1 METKNAFLAIFLS
14 MAVLFGYQSFFP
26 QQQLPALLPEQE
38 QQTTAPAVQ
47 IAAPPATPYQ
57 KAVPVASQ
65 PVAQVIDTKPTRPA
79 RNIEVATR
87 LYSATFGEDGGTIK
101 SFRLNDYREGM
112 GADSDLKELVRGGAG
127 RELPLFFSWGSD
139 PSTLVAVPHFEADRT
154 SLATG
159 NGGEAALTMTGQMA
173 GGLTVVRTINFND
186 DNYLLDL
193 VIDVA
198 NNSDNALQG
207 SPYMSLTGQ
216 PFSADSKNTQF
227 LFNGPAVLVNDSLE
241 EIKAKDLKED
251 GPETLQGDVSWVAY
265 EDTYFMMAIAPE
277 KEGAASH
284 TVRLSS
290 ADGERGSSVLFGA
303 ADIIAPGSSK
313 QYRYT
318 VYIGPKKMTD
328 LNDAGHEFARAI
340 NFGWFGFVARPVL
353 TLLNLIYKY
362 IHNYGI
368 AIILVTVIIKL
379 LFWPITQK
387 GMKSMKNMQKL
398 QPMLTKL
405 REKYGDDK
413 ERMAK
418 EQMQLYQTHKI
429 NPLGGCLPMVIQIP
443 VFFALYRV
451 LMQAIELR
459 HAPFMLWITDLSA
472 PERLSLG
479 FDLPYLGGLPL
490 LTLLMGG
497 SMFLQQKMTPTPAA
511 NPEMAK
517 VMMLMPVIFTFLFI
531 NFASGLVLYFFVN
544 NMLQMAQQYFINRDR
559 R

>member
-14 MAVLFGYQSFFP
+14 MAVLFGYQFFFP
-26 QQQLPALLPEQE
+26 AQQPPAPLPVQE
-38 QQTTAPAVQ
+38 TISPAVTP
-47 IAAPPATPYQ
+47 AAVPATAYPEV
-57 KAVPVASQ
+57 VPVVSQ
-65 PVAQVIDTKPTRPA
+65 PVVPAVAVEPIRPA
-79 RNIEVATR
+79 RNIEVATK

-101 SFRLNDYREGM
+101 SFRLNDYREAIE
-112 GADSDLKELVRGGAG
+112 ADSALKELVKGGVG
-127 RELPLFFSWGSD
+127 RELPLFFSWGAD
-139 PSTLVAVPHFEADRT
+139 PETILTIPHFAADRT
-154 SLATG
+154 KVVTG
-159 NGGEAALTMTGQMA
+159 RDGKGVLTMVGQLP
-173 GGLTVVRTINFND
+173 GGLTVTRTMTFHD

-193 VIDVA
+193 VVDVA
-198 NNSDNALQG
+198 NNSATALQG
-207 SPYMSLTGQ
+207 SPYLSLTGQ

-227 LFNGPAVLVNDSLE
+227 LFNGPAVLVNDSIE
-241 EIKAKDLKED
+241 EAKAEDLQED
-251 GPETLQGDVSWVAY
+251 GPQTLTGDVSWTAY

-284 TVRLSS
+284 SVRLSS
-290 ADGERGSSVLFGA
+290 ADGERASSVLFGS
-303 ADIIAPGSSK
+303 ADVITPGSVK

-328 LNDAGHEFARAI
+328 LKVAGHDFARAI

-353 TLLNLIYKY
+353 ALLNLVHKFIP
-362 IHNYGI
+362 NYGV
-368 AIILVTVIIKL
+368 AIILVTVLIKL

-387 GMKSMKNMQKL
+387 GMKSMKNMQQL
-398 QPMLTKL
+398 QPKLTKL

-418 EQMQLYQTHKI
+418 EQMQLYKTHKI
-429 NPLGGCLPMVIQIP
+429 NPLGGCLPMVLQIP

-472 PERLSLG
+472 PERISLG
-479 FDLPYLGGLPL
+479 FELPYVGGLPL

-517 VMMLMPVIFTFLFI
+517 MMMLMPVIFTFLFI

-544 NMLQMAQQYFINRDR
+544 NMLQMAQQHFVNKDR
-559 R
+559 

>member
-14 MAVLFGYQSFFP
+14 MAVLFGYQFFFP
-26 QQQLPALLPEQE
+26 AQQPLAPQPTQE
-38 QQTTAPAVQ
+38 STTQTVTPVV
-47 IAAPPATPYQ
+47 PATAYP
-57 KAVPVASQ
+57 KVVPVVSQ
-65 PVAQVIDTKPTRPA
+65 PVVPAMATEPIRPA
-79 RNIEVATR
+79 RNIEVITK

-101 SFRLNDYREGM
+101 SFRLNDYREAM
-112 GADSDLKELVRGGAG
+112 AADSDLKELVIGGVG
-127 RELPLFFSWGSD
+127 RDLPLFFSWGAD
-139 PSTLVAVPHFEADRT
+139 PATILTVPHFTADRT
-154 SLATG
+154 DVVTDRDG
-159 NGGEAALTMTGQMA
+159 KAALTMVSQLP
-173 GGLTVVRTINFND
+173 GGLTVTRTTTFSN
-186 DNYLLDL
+186 DNYLLDM
-193 VIDVA
+193 VVDVA
-198 NNSDNALQG
+198 NNSTSALQG
-207 SPYMSLTGQ
+207 SPYLSLSGQ

-227 LFNGPAVLVNDSLE
+227 LFNGPATYINESLE
-241 EIKAKDLKED
+241 EIKAKDLQED
-251 GPETLQGDVSWVAY
+251 GPQTLTGDVSWTAY
-265 EDTYFMMAIAPE
+265 EDTYFMLAIAPE
-277 KEGAASH
+277 KEGAANHS
-284 TVRLSS
+284 VRLSS
-290 ADGERGSSVLFGA
+290 ADGERVSNVLYGP
-303 ADIIAPGSSK
+303 ADIITPGTSK

-318 VYIGPKKMTD
+318 IYIGPKKMSD
-328 LNDAGHEFARAI
+328 LKVAGHDFKQAI

-353 TLLNLIYKY
+353 ALLNLMYKF
-362 IHNYGI
+362 IHNYGV
-368 AIILVTVIIKL
+368 AIILVTVLIKL

-398 QPMLTKL
+398 QPKLTKL

-459 HAPFMLWITDLSA
+459 HAPFMWWITDLSA

-479 FDLPYLGGLPL
+479 FELPFVGGLPL

-517 VMMLMPVIFTFLFI
+517 MMMLMPVIFTFLFI

-544 NMLQMAQQYFINRDR
+544 NMLQMAQQHFVNKDL
-559 R
+559 

>member
-14 MAVLFGYQSFFP
+14 MAVLFGYQLFFP
-26 QQQLPALLPEQE
+26 APQPPVPQPTQEVAPAPA
-38 QQTTAPAVQ
+38 TTPTAPAT
-47 IAAPPATPYQ
+47 AYPAV
-57 KAVPVASQ
+57 VPVVSQ
-65 PVAQVIDTKPTRPA
+65 PTVQATATQPAKPA
-79 RNIEVATR
+79 RNIEVTTK

-101 SFRLNDYREGM
+101 SFRLNNYREALA
-112 GADSDLKELVRGGAG
+112 ADSELKELIRGGLG
-127 RELPLFFSWGSD
+127 HDLPLFFSWGAD
-139 PSTLVAVPHFEADRT
+139 PATVITSPHFEAERT
-154 SLATG
+154 QVATG
-159 NGGEAALTMTGQMA
+159 QDGKAVLTMTGQLP
-173 GGLTVVRTINFND
+173 GGLTVTRTTIFND

-193 VIDVA
+193 VFDVA
-198 NNSDNALQG
+198 NNSTNALQG
-207 SPYMSLTGQ
+207 APYLSLTGQ

-227 LFNGPAVLVNDSLE
+227 LFNGPAVLVNDSIE
-241 EIKAKDLKED
+241 EVKAKDLQED
-251 GPETLQGDVSWVAY
+251 GSQTLSGNIAWTAY
-265 EDTYFMMAIAPE
+265 EDTYFMLAIAPVT
-277 KEGAASH
+277 EGAANHS
-284 TVRLSS
+284 VRLSS
-290 ADGERGSSVLFGA
+290 TDGEKVSNVLFA
-303 ADIIAPGSSK
+303 PTDIITPGTSK

-318 VYIGPKKMTD
+318 VYIGPKKMTN
-328 LNDAGHEFARAI
+328 LKAAGHNFDQTI

-353 TLLNLIYKY
+353 ALMNMMYKF
-362 IHNYGI
+362 IPNYGV
-368 AIILVTVIIKL
+368 AIILVTILIKL

-472 PERLSLG
+472 PERISLG
-479 FDLPYLGGLPL
+479 FEIPYVGGLPL

-497 SMFLQQKMTPTPAA
+497 SMFLQQKMTPTTAA

-517 VMMLMPVIFTFLFI
+517 MMMFMPVIFTFLFI

-544 NMLQMAQQYFINRDR
+544 NLLQMAQQHFVNKDR
-559 R
+559 A

>member
-14 MAVLFGYQSFFP
+14 MAVLFGYQFFFP
-26 QQQLPALLPEQE
+26 AQQPPVPQPAQE
-38 QQTTAPAVQ
+38 VTSAPAVTP
-47 IAAPPATPYQ
+47 AVPATAYPA
-57 KAVPVASQ
+57 AVPVVSRPAV
-65 PVAQVIDTKPTRPA
+65 PAVAVEPTRLA
-79 RNIEVATR
+79 RNIEVTTKR
-87 LYSATFGEDGGTIK
+87 YSATFGEDGGTIK
-101 SFRLNDYREGM
+101 SFRLNDYRETM
-112 GADSDLKELVRGGAG
+112 AADSDLKELVIGGVG
-127 RELPLFFSWGSD
+127 RDLPLFFSWGAD
-139 PSTLVAVPHFEADRT
+139 PATILTVPHFAADRT
-154 SLATG
+154 KVVTG
-159 NGGEAALTMTGQMA
+159 KDGKAVLTMIGQLP
-173 GGLTVVRTINFND
+173 GGLTVTRITTFSD
-186 DNYLLDL
+186 DNYLLEL
-193 VIDVA
+193 VVDVA
-198 NNSDNALQG
+198 NNSATALQG
-207 SPYMSLTGQ
+207 SPYLSLSGQ

-227 LFNGPAVLVNDSLE
+227 LFNGPAVLIDDSIE
-241 EIKAKDLKED
+241 EVKADDLQED
-251 GPETLQGDVSWVAY
+251 GPQTLTGDVSWTAY
-265 EDTYFMMAIAPE
+265 EDTYFMLAIAPE

-284 TVRLSS
+284 SVRLSS
-290 ADGERGSSVLFGA
+290 ADGERVSNVLFA
-303 ADIIAPGSSK
+303 PADIITPGNSK

-318 VYIGPKKMTD
+318 VYVGPKKMTD
-328 LNDAGHEFARAI
+328 LKEAGHDLEQAI

-353 TLLNLIYKY
+353 ALMNLIHKF
-362 IHNYGI
+362 IPNYGV
-368 AIILVTVIIKL
+368 AIILVTVLIKL

-472 PERLSLG
+472 PERISLG
-479 FDLPYLGGLPL
+479 FELPYVGGLPL

-497 SMFLQQKMTPTPAA
+497 SMFLQQKMTPTTAA

-517 VMMLMPVIFTFLFI
+517 MMMFMPVIFTFLFI

-544 NMLQMAQQYFINRDR
+544 NMLQMAQQHFINKDR
-559 R
+559 K

>member
-14 MAVLFGYQSFFP
+14 MAVLFGYQFFFP
-26 QQQLPALLPEQE
+26 AQQPPVPQPAQE
-38 QQTTAPAVQ
+38 VTSAPAVT
-47 IAAPPATPYQ
+47 PAVPASAYPA
-57 KAVPVASQ
+57 AVPVVSQ
-65 PVAQVIDTKPTRPA
+65 PAVPAVAVEPTRLA
-79 RNIEVATR
+79 RNIEVTTK

-101 SFRLNDYREGM
+101 SFRLNDYRETM
-112 GADSDLKELVRGGAG
+112 AADSDLKELVIGGVG
-127 RELPLFFSWGSD
+127 RDLPLFFSWGAD
-139 PSTLVAVPHFEADRT
+139 PATILQVPHFAADRT
-154 SLATG
+154 KVVTG
-159 NGGEAALTMTGQMA
+159 KDGKAVLTMIGQLP
-173 GGLTVVRTINFND
+173 GGLTVTRITTFSD
-186 DNYLLDL
+186 DNYLLEL
-193 VIDVA
+193 VVDVA
-198 NNSDNALQG
+198 NNSATALQG
-207 SPYMSLTGQ
+207 SPYLSLSGQ

-227 LFNGPAVLVNDSLE
+227 LFNGPAVLIDDSIE
-241 EIKAKDLKED
+241 EVKADDLQED
-251 GPETLQGDVSWVAY
+251 GPQTLTGDVSWTAY
-265 EDTYFMMAIAPE
+265 EDTYFMLAIAPD

-284 TVRLSS
+284 SVRLSS
-290 ADGERGSSVLFGA
+290 ADGERVSNVLFA
-303 ADIIAPGSSK
+303 PADIITPGNSK

-318 VYIGPKKMTD
+318 IYVGPKKMTD
-328 LNDAGHEFARAI
+328 LKEAGHDLEQAI

-353 TLLNLIYKY
+353 ALMNLIHKF
-362 IHNYGI
+362 IPNYGV
-368 AIILVTVIIKL
+368 AIILVTVLIKL

-472 PERLSLG
+472 PERISLG
-479 FDLPYLGGLPL
+479 FELPYVGGLPL

-497 SMFLQQKMTPTPAA
+497 SMFLQQKMTPTTAA

-517 VMMLMPVIFTFLFI
+517 MMMFMPVIFTFLFI

-544 NMLQMAQQYFINRDR
+544 NMLQMAQQHFINKDR
-559 R
+559 K

>member
-14 MAVLFGYQSFFP
+14 MAVLFGYQLFFP
-26 QQQLPALLPEQE
+26 AQQPPAPQPAPEATSQAV
-38 QQTTAPAVQ
+38 TPAV
-47 IAAPPATPYQ
+47 PATVYPT
-57 KAVPVASQ
+57 AVPVA
-65 PVAQVIDTKPTRPA
+65 TKPVVQIATTEPARPA
-79 RNIEVATR
+79 RDIEVRTE
-87 LYSATFGEDGGTIK
+87 LYSATFGEAGGTLK
-101 SFRLNDYREGM
+101 SFRLHDYRESM
-112 GADSDLKELVRGGAG
+112 EADSALKELVSGGVG
-127 RELPLFFSWGSD
+127 RELPLFFSWGAD
-139 PSTLVAVPHFEADRT
+139 PATILQVPHYEADRT
-154 SLATG
+154 KVETG
-159 NGGEAALTMTGQMA
+159 KGGVAVLTMTGQMP
-173 GGLTVVRTINFND
+173 GGLTVTRAMTFND

-198 NNSDNALQG
+198 NNSTNALQG
-207 SPYMSLTGQ
+207 SPYLSLTGQ

-227 LFNGPAVLVNDSLE
+227 LFNGAAVLVNDSIE
-241 EIKAKDLKED
+241 EVKAEDLQED
-251 GPETLQGDVSWVAY
+251 GPQTLPGDVTWTAY

-277 KEGAASH
+277 KEGGVSH

-290 ADGERGSSVLFGA
+290 GDGEKVSNVLFGS
-303 ADIIAPGSSK
+303 ADVIAPGNSK

-328 LNDAGHEFARAI
+328 LKLAGHDLHRAI

-353 TLLNLIYKY
+353 SLLNLIYKY

-368 AIILVTVIIKL
+368 AIILVTIVIKL

-387 GMKSMKNMQKL
+387 GMKSMKNMQNL
-398 QPMLTKL
+398 QPKLTKL

-418 EQMQLYQTHKI
+418 EQMQLYKTHKI

-472 PERLSLG
+472 PERLNIG
-479 FDLPYLGGLPL
+479 IELPYVGGLPV

-497 SMFLQQKMTPTPAA
+497 TMFLQQKMTPTPAA

-517 VMMLMPVIFTFLFI
+517 MMMFMPVIFTFLFI

-544 NMLQMAQQYFINRDR
+544 NMLQMAQQHFINKDR